1 MADETL
7 MPESGEGT
15 VEDMVVDRADCIEE
29 LIEALADSQV
39 LLMRAHGAH
48 WNVKGPG
55 FGAYHELFGE
65 IYEDIQENAIDQ
77 LGEQLLKLDVDAP
90 STLDE
95 FSQRSTI
102 TPQPI
107 SSDDPQVLATD
118 LRDMNDM
125 VLESLE
131 DTFDC
136 ANDLDEQGLCNFI
149 AERIDMHKKWRWQ
162 LTRSI
167 SNAAEA
173 PVVAPMNP
181 PEATEVEEEDDGM
194 LERSV
199 VGEAELRSRPDL
211 VGELRSGA
219 DVVEQRHAST
229 KVEVRDQ
236 GDGTWTLTGLAAVF
250 DSMSEPLGGFTE
262 VIKRG
267 AFKNVLKDTSLD
279 TRALFNH
286 DPNMPLARTTN
297 GTLSLRETPRG
308 LEYTATIPAG
318 LSYGNDLRVLLENGT
333 ITQSSF
339 AFKMPA
345 GGKGQD
351 WADGPDGTLV
361 RTITDFG
368 ALLDVS
374 PVTYP
379 AYRAATAGVRNE
391 TSDDFS
397 ERSDQADATEQVT
410 TPAEES
416 RLREEQERA
425 RRERELRLRERKL
438 ATLNNN

>member
-7 MPESGEGT
+7 MPEPGEGT
-15 VEDMVVDRADCIEE
+15 AEDMVVDRADCVEE
-29 LIEALADSQV
+29 LIEALADTV
-39 LLMRAHGAH
+39 VFKARAHGAH

-65 IYEDIQENAIDQ
+65 IYEDAAEAVDP
-77 LGEQLLKLDVDAP
+77 LAEQLLKLDVDAP

-102 TPQPI
+102 TPQQI

-181 PEATEVEEEDDGM
+181 PEDTEVEEEDDAM

-229 KVEVRDQ
+229 KVEFRDQ

-308 LEYTATIPAG
+308 LEYTAIIPAG

-391 TSDDFS
+391 TSDDSS

-410 TPAEES
+410 NPAEES

-438 ATLNNN
+438 ATLNNK

>member
-7 MPESGEGT
+7 MPEPGEGT
-15 VEDMVVDRADCIEE
+15 AQDMVVDRAGCIEE
-29 LIEALADSQV
+29 LIEALADTV
-39 LLMRAHGAH
+39 VFKARAHGAH

-65 IYEDIQENAIDQ
+65 IYEDAADAVDP
-77 LGEQLLKLDVDAP
+77 LAEQLLKLDVDAP
-90 STLDE
+90 STLNE

-102 TPQPI
+102 KPQPVT
-107 SSDDPQVLATD
+107 SDDPQVLATD
-118 LRDMNDM
+118 LRDMNNM

-131 DTFDC
+131 DAFDC
-136 ANDLDEQGLCNFI
+136 ANELDEQGVCNFL

-173 PVVAPMNP
+173 PNVAPMNP
-181 PEATEVEEEDDGM
+181 DESTEAEEEEAG
-194 LERSV
+194 LVERSV
-199 VGEAELRSRPDL
+199 IGAVELRSRPDL
-211 VGELRSGA
+211 VAELRAGA
-219 DVVEQRHAST
+219 DVVEQRHAAT
-229 KVEVRDQ
+229 KIEVRGQ
-236 GDGTWTLTGLAAVF
+236 GDGSWTLTGLAAVF

-267 AFKNVLKDTSLD
+267 AFKNVLKDPNLD

-286 DPNMPLARTTN
+286 DPNMPLARTAN

-318 LSYGNDLRVLLENGT
+318 LSYGNDLRILLENGT

-351 WADGPDGTLV
+351 WADGPDGTLI

-368 ALLDVS
+368 ALLDCS

-379 AYRAATAGVRNE
+379 AYTAATAGVRNE
-391 TSDDFS
+391 TSDGSS

-410 TPAEES
+410 NTAEES

-438 ATLNNN
+438 APFNN